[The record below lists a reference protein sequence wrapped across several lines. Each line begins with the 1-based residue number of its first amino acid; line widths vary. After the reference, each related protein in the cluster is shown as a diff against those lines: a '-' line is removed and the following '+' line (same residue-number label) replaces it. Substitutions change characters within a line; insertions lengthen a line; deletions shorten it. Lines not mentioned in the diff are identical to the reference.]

1 MSNFNVQND
10 KWLEIA
16 FEDRNKAYGAYQL
29 RKESDATTIKAML
42 ITFGTIAFGI
52 GLFSFTTPEPK
63 PIIKPKPNELP
74 DIVRIVELTPVAP
87 KSEPIIKKGTD
98 NPKLN
103 LTPDKAP
110 PVVVD
115 RPEVKPVEEP
125 KNPDNSTPYNPNGTE
140 NGNPGPVGNPNGV
153 ETPITTPSTG
163 TRTNPKP
170 YDGPYKGVLGAE
182 ASFPGGINKFRTF
195 IAENYKI
202 PNSFNKDVLFIELVF
217 VIEKDGSMTDIRMV
231 SKGDKALEKEAIRV
245 LKAMNKKWIPGKVN
259 GEIVRSEKRL
269 PIQITITEFE
279 E

>member
-52 GLFSFTTPEPK
+52 GLFSFTTPESK
-63 PIIKPKPNELP
+63 PNIAPKPNKLP
-74 DIVRIVELTPVAP
+74 DIVRIVELTPIVPEP
-87 KSEPIIKKGTD
+87 KPIIKKGTD
-98 NPKLN
+98 KPKLN
-103 LTPDKAP
+103 LTPEKVP

-115 RPEVKPVEEP
+115 RTEVKPIVEPE
-125 KNPDNSTPYNPNGTE
+125 KPDTSTPYNPNGTE
-140 NGNPGPVGNPNGV
+140 NGNPGPVGDPAGI
-153 ETPITTPSTG
+153 ETPLPVNPTG
-163 TRTNPKP
+163 TGTIIPDNS
-170 YDGPYKGVLGAE
+170 PYKGVLGVE

-202 PNSFNKDVLFIELVF
+202 PSTFNKDVLSIELVF
-217 VIEKDGSMTDIRMV
+217 IIEKDGSMTDIRMIG
-231 SKGDKALEKEAIRV
+231 KGDKALEKEAIRV
-245 LKAMNKKWIPGKVN
+245 LKAMNKKWTPGKVN

-269 PIQITITEFE
+269 PLQISLIETEE
-279 E
+279 